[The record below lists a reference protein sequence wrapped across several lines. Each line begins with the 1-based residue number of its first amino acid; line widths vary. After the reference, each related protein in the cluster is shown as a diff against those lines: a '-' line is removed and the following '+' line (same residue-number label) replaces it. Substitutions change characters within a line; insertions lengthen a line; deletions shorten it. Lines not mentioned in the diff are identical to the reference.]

1 MEKKK
6 GVRDGWKLLLV
17 GFAIGIGKA
26 VFVDNDAEGPP
37 TMGVVEFAEAVEA
50 VEAVEVEEADEP
62 GGDSVC
68 DFLAEEAEVGNV
80 GTEGA
85 GSRRTEEGGERIRKL
100 AITARKKQI
109 SPRVRIVHDQLTSW
123 KRLRV
128 A

>member
-1 MEKKK
+1 VKE
-6 GVRDGWKLLLV
+6 GWKLLPV
-17 GFAIGIGKA
+17 GFAIGKA
-26 VFVDNDAEGPP
+26 VFVDDDDDAERPP

-50 VEAVEVEEADEP
+50 VEAVEAEKANEP

-68 DFLAEEAEVGNV
+68 DFLTEEAKVGDV

-85 GSRRTEEGGERIRKL
+85 GSLRTEEGGERIKKL
-100 AITARKKQI
+100 AMTARKKQI
-109 SPRVRIVHDQLTSW
+109 SPRVRIVHGQLTSW